1 MPLSELPMPVM
12 FMVFLLLFMLVG
24 IYPAW
29 KRTAAKIREFIKN
42 HAKAGG
48 LSAGDLDAGQSD
60 RLVSQPL
67 TSPLNDFEI
76 MVLRRLAQDGAK
88 GLTRKQIDADLF
100 LGLET
105 VKEALQSLL
114 RRGLIHVAMTILLS
128 VRFYLTE
135 EGHAYALD
143 HEFIP
148 RIQDG

>member
-1 MPLSELPMPVM
+1 
-12 FMVFLLLFMLVG
+12 MVFLLLFMLVG

-29 KRTAAKIREFIKN
+29 KRTSAKIREFIQK
-42 HAKAGG
+42 HAKPGG
-48 LSAGDLDAGQSD
+48 LSAGDLDAGQSAMF
-60 RLVSQPL
+60 VSQPL
-67 TSPLNDFEI
+67 TSPLDDFEI
-76 MVLRRLAQDGAK
+76 MVLRRLAQNGAK

-114 RRGLIHVAMTILLS
+114 HRGLIHVAMTILLS
-128 VRFYLTE
+128 VRFYLSE